1 MGYVSEGRGSGCN
14 TGVSA
19 HAAVHH
25 VIVQLCKGRCRM
37 SVLLMKIDEGRYF
50 IDM

>member
-1 MGYVSEGRGSGCN
+1 VSEGRGSGCN

-25 VIVQLCKGRCRM
+25 VIASHNSARVD
-37 SVLLMKIDEGRYF
+37 VE
-50 IDM
+50 